1 MGFAGPNVT
10 TGWNEFLGR
19 LGRLANRGQRNY
31 EAGWA
36 TFEKL
41 VQSSPRQ
48 ETLAIFLRLGRELP
62 ERERY
67 RLAVG
72 VTRLLAPIEWPQEW
86 EAVRPTLADA
96 ISRLASEMDP
106 DEENSFF
113 AQIATRKGAEPRR
126 MAYLAMASA
135 EDLLRKPRRDQ
146 LRTIAMLCNAGM
158 AVCIETHRQCSK
170 TMNSSNLHSF
180 GAAIAD
186 YATAAGLLNEA
197 AGAVLFEGLH
207 AALEEE

>member
-1 MGFAGPNVT
+1 MT
-10 TGWNEFLGR
+10 TGWAEFLGR
-19 LGRLANRGQRNY
+19 LRRLASKGQRNH
-31 EAGWA
+31 AVGWA

-41 VQSSPRQ
+41 AQGSPQ
-48 ETLAIFLRLGRELP
+48 QKTLAIVVRLGHELP

-67 RLAVG
+67 RLAVA
-72 VTRLLAPIEWPQEW
+72 VTRLLAPIEWPEEW
-86 EAVRPTLADA
+86 EAVRPSLADA
-96 ISRLASEMDP
+96 ISRLASEMNP
-106 DEENSFF
+106 DEENTLF
-113 AQIATRKGAEPRR
+113 AKIATRKGAESRR

-158 AVCIETHRQCSK
+158 AVCIETHRQCSR
-170 TMNSSNLHSF
+170 TTDSSNLHAF
-180 GAAIAD
+180 GAAIAN
-186 YATAAGLLNEA
+186 YAAAASSLNEA